1 MSLMDFLGLDEP
13 SEFHLLRNHLQ
24 KVTHPHLTIY
34 GHGDYY
40 IEYKERGRQIFQ
52 YFKFSNQY
60 EEYLLQMRKD
70 SSSEILKH
78 GKLPYK
84 AWQKWEK

>member
-1 MSLMDFLGLDEP
+1 MSLIDFLGLDEP

-40 IEYKERGRQIFQ
+40 IEYKENNNHVIH
-52 YFKFSNQY
+52 YFKYCSQY
-60 EEYLLQMRKD
+60 EQQLAQMQKESVD
-70 SSSEILKH
+70 KIIKH
-78 GKLPYK
+78 GLLPYK
-84 AWQKWEK
+84 AWKNWKI